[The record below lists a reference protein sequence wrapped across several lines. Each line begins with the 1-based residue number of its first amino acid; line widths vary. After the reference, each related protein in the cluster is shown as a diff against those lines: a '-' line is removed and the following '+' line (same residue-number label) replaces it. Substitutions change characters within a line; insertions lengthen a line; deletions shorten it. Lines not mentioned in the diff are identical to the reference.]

1 MADEERPPA
10 PPIRVASTKDSVS
23 PASKP
28 LPSAPEKKKTKAFT
42 FFQNKGDERS
52 MLFLCF
58 TAIECVVFKLCDIN
72 PCVFLRFDIWQRSLN
87 IFVPV
92 DYKKKPEISLPTQ
105 FEHTIHVGFDPVTGE
120 FTVSVVTEL
129 RRNNC
134 C

>member
-52 MLFLCF
+52 MLFF
-58 TAIECVVFKLCDIN
+58 FIYQHDIT
-72 PCVFLRFDIWQRSLN
+72 PFLN
-87 IFVPV
+87 VAV
-92 DYKKKPEISLPTQ
+92 
-105 FEHTIHVGFDPVTGE
+105 
-120 FTVSVVTEL
+120 
-129 RRNNC
+129 
-134 C
+134 